1 MKYSI
6 TIAVNNLL
14 YMYVCKCLLLN
25 ISDPFKY
32 SDTQQDNAMI
42 IITLLINI
50 FKTKILNLKRSR
62 D

>member
-1 MKYSI
+1 
-6 TIAVNNLL
+6 
-14 YMYVCKCLLLN
+14 MYVCKYLLLN

-50 FKTKILNLKRSR
+50 HKLLVIHVTN
-62 D
+62 DVPTY